1 MKSNYLSDKRFQ
13 HLLKNCLMSTEEY
26 LSTEHDDSLYLY
38 LRHLFVKTK
47 GRSTQYINK
56 IISERRP
63 GLYQYNS
70 KNSDIL
76 TNREILAIKGILLK
90 TSGYAYRKGISERRL
105 PRAKGLS
112 ETIPLTKD
120 SNRTIISSWKALKSF
135 KIVQRICSDSSVKI
149 L

>member
-90 TSGYAYRKGISERRL
+90 TSGYAYLEKASLKEDCQEL
-105 PRAKGLS
+105 KDYL

-135 KIVQRICSDSSVKI
+135 KIVQD